1 MNGLKLAAFALIAAG
16 VLALIYGGF
25 TYTRATHEAR
35 VGPIAISM
43 QDNRTIDV
51 PVWAGL
57 GAILIGGVLLFGASK
72 RSQSP
77 P

>member
-16 VLALIYGGF
+16 ALGLIYGGF

-35 VGPIAISM
+35 MGPIAISV

-57 GAILIGGVLLFGASK
+57 GAIRIGGALLFAANK
-72 RSQSP
+72 RA
-77 P
+77 